1 MSRFNLLEQ
10 AWIPVK
16 GRSKPIKVCEIVRP
30 DVLGLDAPRADFN
43 AALMQFLIGVVQT
56 VFAPEDELDWEDFYE
71 EPPSE
76 ELLQEK
82 LDTIKEA
89 FYLDGDGYRFM
100 QDNLA
105 KEVGKHLPIEEM
117 IFGAPG
123 DSGKEG
129 NKDHFTK
136 RDDISGLC
144 FSCGSIGLLAANLF
158 AEDGGQ
164 SYYPAM
170 RGNGFIS
177 NLVCLDEAT
186 SVPSLWKNIWLNVLE
201 NSKQNHHEQTL
212 TENFLWLSDL
222 PDKPRVEKLIKIKSD
237 LNNLKK
243 AKKDAKD
250 KQSKAEIDEK
260 IRHLEK
266 EEKSLKEE
274 FDDLRE
280 EKIIFPDDKNLLQ
293 VYWAWMRRFLLDT
306 ENTENDQC
314 SICHANDQIIK
325 KFYKKNKG
333 YKYPKEH
340 WQDSHPF
347 SPTEKYERANYNSN
361 NEKYKDKMLAL
372 NMSTNGLPYSY
383 WQDFLR
389 HTTKN
394 TPAKVVLNHL
404 KKKNS
409 DNQLVIFAFGYAMDS
424 NSPLG
429 WYESKTPLYFIED
442 ESNRSR
448 FEAEVEKLISASN
461 KIANAEKGYLVNA
474 IKLAWFNY
482 SYTDESK
489 KKSKDRKKDPFVKDP
504 RKGKLYDQ
512 PINISR
518 SFWNSTESRFYLSLK
533 ELYSLANEDKLT
545 DAKLLQLKKDW
556 YLHIKHLAEVIFEQW
571 AFKSSIQTNP
581 RCISLAHKQL
591 MQNLRSK
598 SLKQDTLGLT
608 KENSN
613 D

>member
-16 GRSKPIKVCEIVRP
+16 GRRELIKVCEIVHP
-30 DVLGLDAPRADFN
+30 DILGVDAPRADFN
-43 AALMQFLIGVVQT
+43 AALMQFLIGLLQT
-56 VFAPEDELDWEDFYE
+56 VFAPETPRAWRIFYSNPPTEAEL
-71 EPPSE
+71 
-76 ELLQEK
+76 QTR

-105 KEVGKHLPIEEM
+105 KEVGKCLPIEEM

-136 RDDISGLC
+136 RNDISGLC
-144 FSCGSIGLLAANLF
+144 FSCSSIGLLAANLF

-186 SVPSLWKNIWLNVLE
+186 SVPSLWKNVWLNVLE
-201 NSKQNHHEQTL
+201 NSKQKYQEQTV
-212 TENFLWLSDL
+212 TKNFLWLTDL
-222 PDKPRVEKLIKIKSD
+222 PDKPQVEKLIKIKTD

-243 AKKDAKD
+243 AKKVTKY
-250 KQSKAEIDEK
+250 KQINAEIDEK
-260 IRHLEK
+260 IKPLEK
-266 EEKSLKEE
+266 EQKSLKEE
-274 FDDLRE
+274 LDDLGE
-280 EKIIFPDDKNLLQ
+280 GKIIFPDDKNVLQ

-306 ENTENDQC
+306 ENSEKKQC
-314 SICHANDQIIK
+314 SICHANTRIIT

-333 YKYPKEH
+333 YKYSKEH

-347 SPTEKYERANYNSN
+347 SPTEKYERTHYNSN

-372 NMSTNGLPYSY
+372 NMPTNGLPYNY

-394 TPAKVVLNHL
+394 SPAKVVINHL
-404 KKKNS
+404 KNKNS
-409 DNQLVIFAFGYAMDS
+409 DSQLVIFAFGYAMDS
-424 NSPLG
+424 NTPLG
-429 WYESKTPLYFIED
+429 WYESKTPLYFIDD
-442 ESNRSR
+442 ESNRSQ

-482 SYTDESK
+482 NDMDEINK
-489 KKSKDRKKDPFVKDP
+489 KPKDRKRDPFIKDP
-504 RKGKLYDQ
+504 RKSKLYDQ

-518 SFWNSTESRFYLSLK
+518 SFMNSSESKFYLLLK
-533 ELYSLANEDKLT
+533 ALYSLANEDKLT
-545 DAKLLQLKKDW
+545 EESLLQLKKEW
-556 YLHIKHLAEVIFEQW
+556 YFHLKYLAEVIFEQW

-581 RCISLAHKQL
+581 RRISIAHKQL
-591 MQNLRSK
+591 MRNLTSK